1 MLKGIVNFQVERVR
15 HMTQNKKEGLTP
27 RQLDIFREIKDFIKM
42 NKFSPSYEEIKQ
54 LAGLRSKSEVHR
66 YVHNLEARGWIKR
79 GNGRN
84 RSISIV

>member
-1 MLKGIVNFQVERVR
+1 MLRVMKNFQGEKIRY
-15 HMTQNKKEGLTP
+15 MTKNKKEGLTP
-27 RQLDIFREIKDFIKM
+27 RQLDIFKEIKDFITM

>member
-1 MLKGIVNFQVERVR
+1 
-15 HMTQNKKEGLTP
+15 
-27 RQLDIFREIKDFIKM
+27 M

>member
-1 MLKGIVNFQVERVR
+1 MLKVIVNFQVERVR
-15 HMTQNKKEGLTP
+15 HMTQNKKEGLTS

>member
-1 MLKGIVNFQVERVR
+1 MLRVIVNFQVERVK
-15 HMTQNKKEGLTP
+15 HMTKNKKEGLTP
-27 RQLDIFREIKDFIKM
+27 RQLDIFKEIKDFIKM